1 MNSDNH
7 TIRDSFDLDV
17 SGSISLSKIVTE
29 IVKHNQITK
38 KSKDKS
44 VYFNVSGN
52 LSFVDGCE
60 QKPSVRVGAGDFF
73 LALAGAGAVGE
84 ALLERAIQLAA
95 DRAAKNEDE
104 EEYEKS
110 LSTELVE
117 KLNKLK
123 TKSDKLKT
131 KYCSD
136 LPKVNKPATVRFKG
150 KVSL

>member
-1 MNSDNH
+1 M
-7 TIRDSFDLDV
+7 
-17 SGSISLSKIVTE
+17 
-29 IVKHNQITK
+29 
-38 KSKDKS
+38 
-44 VYFNVSGN
+44 
-52 LSFVDGCE
+52 
-60 QKPSVRVGAGDFF
+60 
-73 LALAGAGAVGE
+73 AGAGAVGE

-123 TKSDKLKT
+123 TKSDKLKL

-136 LPKVNKPATVRFKG
+136 LPKVNKPSTVRFKG